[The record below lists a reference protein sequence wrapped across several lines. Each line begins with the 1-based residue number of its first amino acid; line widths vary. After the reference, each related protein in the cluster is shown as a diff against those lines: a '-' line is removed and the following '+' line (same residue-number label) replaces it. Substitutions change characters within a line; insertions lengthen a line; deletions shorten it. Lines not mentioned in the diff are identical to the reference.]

1 MVSVVKAAS
10 DTLVPSLRN
19 ANLEDVKSLEALAA
33 PSLYINAA
41 RTSLSNLPLGAT
53 RFGGS
58 PDVPEPFDWP
68 RHRERPLTFLAQIAL
83 AELHVPELPKTG
95 WLLFFYD
102 VAETPMGFDPL
113 HRGGARVF
121 YVDTTL
127 EQLRRIEHPDVTS
140 AGGPFEACTLQFTPH
155 LTLPDWEDRVLETYR
170 KNHPVVTA
178 ESYQSVVTAFNQRD
192 RTRPHHQLLGHPAL
206 LNGDMRGQCA
216 LVSQGIYCGDS
227 SGYQSV
233 RAEQLLR
240 EATNDWVL
248 LLQLDNDE
256 LGPEW
261 LWGDEGRVCFFIKRA
276 DLTAQHFD
284 QTWLVLQCSG

>member
-1 MVSVVKAAS
+1 MVSVVKAAP
-10 DTLVPSLRN
+10 DTFAQSLRD
-19 ANLEDVKSLEALAA
+19 ANLEDVDALDALAR
-33 PSLYINAA
+33 PSIYIATA
-41 RTSLSNLPLGAT
+41 QTSLSNLPIGAS
-53 RFGGS
+53 RFGGN

-68 RHRERPLTFLAQIAL
+68 RHRERPLTFLGQIAL
-83 AELHVPELPKTG
+83 AELCVPELPETG

-121 YVDTTL
+121 YIDTTL
-127 EQLRRIEHPDVTS
+127 DQLRRIEHPDVTS
-140 AGGPFEACTLQFTPH
+140 AGGPFEPCALRFTSH
-155 LTLPDWEDRVLETYR
+155 VTLPDWEDRVLEAYR
-170 KNHPVVTA
+170 KSHPNFTA
-178 ESYQSVVTAFNQRD
+178 DPYQSAVNAFNQRD
-192 RTRPHHQLLGHPAL
+192 RARPHHQLLGHPEL

-216 LVSQGIYCGDS
+216 LVTQGIYCGDL
-227 SGYQSV
+227 SGYQSA

-240 EATNDWVL
+240 ETANEWVL

-256 LGPEW
+256 SGPSW

-276 DLTAQHFD
+276 DLIAKHFD